1 MLDLFLIFFKIGC
14 FAFGGGYAVI
24 PLISKYVVEEHA
36 WISTREFIDL
46 ISISQMTPGPIAI
59 NSATFVGQN
68 VNGLLG
74 SIIATTGLVLPQ
86 FILMMILGYF
96 LFSKGKK
103 FKIMDYSLLGI
114 KAGVVSLIFITTLK
128 LFQSSVFPEGLKL
141 EGMSLA
147 ALISFVLGFVLYM
160 KKVDLFKLIG
170 LGAVIGIGVK
180 YALTKIKLLGFFQ
193 GVFLFVSIL
202 YKLHFLNYNF
212 TY

>member
-68 VNGLLG
+68 VHGFLG
-74 SIIATTGLVLPQ
+74 SILATAGLVLPQ

-96 LFSKGKK
+96 LFSKSKK

-128 LFQSSVFPEGLKL
+128 LFQSSVFPE
-141 EGMSLA
+141 E
-147 ALISFVLGFVLYM
+147 
-160 KKVDLFKLIG
+160 IG
-170 LGAVIGIGVK
+170 RAHV
-180 YALTKIKLLGFFQ
+180 
-193 GVFLFVSIL
+193 
-202 YKLHFLNYNF
+202 
-212 TY
+212 

>member
-1 MLDLFLIFFKIGC
+1 MLDLFLVFLKIGC

-68 VNGLLG
+68 VHGILG
-74 SIIATTGLVLPQ
+74 SVVVTTGLVLPQ

-114 KAGVVSLIFITTLK
+114 RAGIVSLIFITTLK

-141 EGMSLA
+141 QGMSLA

-180 YALTKIKLLGFFQ
+180 YALTLM
-193 GVFLFVSIL
+193 
-202 YKLHFLNYNF
+202 
-212 TY
+212 

>member
-59 NSATFVGQN
+59 NSATFVGQS
-68 VNGLLG
+68 VHGILG
-74 SIIATTGLVLPQ
+74 SILATTGLVLPQ

-128 LFQSSVFPEGLKL
+128 LFQSSVFSEGFKL
-141 EGMSLA
+141 QGMSLA
-147 ALISFVLGFVLYM
+147 ALISFIIGFVLYM

-170 LGAVIGIGVK
+170 LGVVIGITVNL
-180 YALTKIKLLGFFQ
+180 A
-193 GVFLFVSIL
+193 
-202 YKLHFLNYNF
+202 LNYI
-212 TY
+212 

>member
-1 MLDLFLIFFKIGC
+1 MLDLFLVFFKIGC

-68 VNGLLG
+68 VHGILG
-74 SIIATTGLVLPQ
+74 SVVVTTGLVLPQ

-141 EGMSLA
+141 QGISLA
-147 ALISFVLGFVLYM
+147 ALISFVIGFVLYM
-160 KKVDLFKLIG
+160 KKVNLFKLIG

-180 YALTKIKLLGFFQ
+180 YALTLM
-193 GVFLFVSIL
+193 
-202 YKLHFLNYNF
+202 
-212 TY
+212 

>member
-14 FAFGGGYAVI
+14 SAFGGGYAVI
-24 PLISKYVVEEHA
+24 PLISKYVVEENA

-59 NSATFVGQN
+59 NSATFVGQS
-68 VNGLLG
+68 VYGILG
-74 SIIATTGLVLPQ
+74 SILATTGLVLPQ

-141 EGMSLA
+141 QCMSLA
-147 ALISFVLGFVLYM
+147 ALISFVIGFVLYM

-170 LGAVIGIGVK
+170 LGAVIGIGIK
-180 YALTKIKLLGFFQ
+180 YALT
-193 GVFLFVSIL
+193 FV
-202 YKLHFLNYNF
+202 
-212 TY
+212 

>member
-59 NSATFVGQN
+59 NSATFVGQS
-68 VNGLLG
+68 VHGILG
-74 SIIATTGLVLPQ
+74 SILATTGLVLPQ

-128 LFQSSVFPEGLKL
+128 LFQSSVFPEGFKL
-141 EGMSLA
+141 QGMSLA
-147 ALISFVLGFVLYM
+147 ALISFVIGFVLYM

-180 YALTKIKLLGFFQ
+180 YALTFM
-193 GVFLFVSIL
+193 
-202 YKLHFLNYNF
+202 
-212 TY
+212 

>member
-24 PLISKYVVEEHA
+24 PLISKYVVEENA

-68 VNGLLG
+68 VYGILG
-74 SIIATTGLVLPQ
+74 SILATTGLVLPQ

-141 EGMSLA
+141 QGMSLA
-147 ALISFVLGFVLYM
+147 APISFVIGFVLYM

-170 LGAVIGIGVK
+170 LGAAIGIGVK
-180 YALTKIKLLGFFQ
+180 YALTFM
-193 GVFLFVSIL
+193 
-202 YKLHFLNYNF
+202 
-212 TY
+212 

>member
-68 VNGLLG
+68 VHGLLG
-74 SIIATTGLVLPQ
+74 SILATAGLVLPQ

-103 FKIMDYSLLGI
+103 FKIMDYSLLVM
-114 KAGVVSLIFITTLK
+114 KAGVVSLIFITTL
-128 LFQSSVFPEGLKL
+128 
-141 EGMSLA
+141 
-147 ALISFVLGFVLYM
+147 
-160 KKVDLFKLIG
+160 
-170 LGAVIGIGVK
+170 
-180 YALTKIKLLGFFQ
+180 
-193 GVFLFVSIL
+193 
-202 YKLHFLNYNF
+202 
-212 TY
+212 

>member
-59 NSATFVGQN
+59 NSATFVGQS
-68 VNGLLG
+68 VHGILG
-74 SIIATTGLVLPQ
+74 SILATTGLVLPQ

-141 EGMSLA
+141 QCMSLA
-147 ALISFVLGFVLYM
+147 ALISFVIGFVLYM

-170 LGAVIGIGVK
+170 FGAVIGIGIK
-180 YALTKIKLLGFFQ
+180 YALTFM
-193 GVFLFVSIL
+193 
-202 YKLHFLNYNF
+202 
-212 TY
+212 

>member
-1 MLDLFLIFFKIGC
+1 MLNLFLIFLKIGC

-24 PLISKYVVEEHA
+24 PLISKYVVEENA
-36 WISTREFIDL
+36 WITTREFIDL

-68 VNGLLG
+68 VSGIIG

-141 EGMSLA
+141 SGISLA
-147 ALISFVLGFVLYM
+147 ALISFIVGFILYL

-170 LGAVIGIGVK
+170 LGAVIGIAVNL
-180 YALTKIKLLGFFQ
+180 A
-193 GVFLFVSIL
+193 
-202 YKLHFLNYNF
+202 LNYI
-212 TY
+212 

>member
-68 VNGLLG
+68 VHGFLG
-74 SIIATTGLVLPQ
+74 SILATAGLVLPQ

-147 ALISFVLGFVLYM
+147 ALISFVLGFILYM

-170 LGAVIGIGVK
+170 LGAVIGIGIK
-180 YALTKIKLLGFFQ
+180 YALT
-193 GVFLFVSIL
+193 FV
-202 YKLHFLNYNF
+202 
-212 TY
+212 